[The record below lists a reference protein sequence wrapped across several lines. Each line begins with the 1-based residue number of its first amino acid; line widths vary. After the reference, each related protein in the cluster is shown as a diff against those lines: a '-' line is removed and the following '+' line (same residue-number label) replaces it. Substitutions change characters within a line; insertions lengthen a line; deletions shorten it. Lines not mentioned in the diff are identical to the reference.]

1 MSTIPG
7 NHPDTPQTPFAPLR
21 HRRAVGPLMK
31 RTATPSG
38 GR

>member
-21 HRRAVGPLMK
+21 HRRAVG
-31 RTATPSG
+31 TATPSG